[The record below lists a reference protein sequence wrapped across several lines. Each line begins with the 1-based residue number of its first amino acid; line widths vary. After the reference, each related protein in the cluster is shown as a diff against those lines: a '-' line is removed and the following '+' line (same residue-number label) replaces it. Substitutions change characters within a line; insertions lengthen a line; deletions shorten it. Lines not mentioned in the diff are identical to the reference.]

1 MACCGGERAGVQ
13 KKELPKAWSVLYKK
27 PEEPR
32 YERLAVFSQDMTSR
46 KNFVARVHEH
56 ANCGNG
62 SMNTTLSP
70 ESFSTSILLSRKK
83 DHDSAYVDEGS
94 WSSELEFCKVHELLF
109 LENVGN
115 IESDEENENNDY
127 GFLCVLAG
135 SVNAK
140 KVSDTTVMTVR
151 IVRVWSTNT
160 TLFSEYFFTLF
171 LPFLHIRERLSKTS
185 WWRRELESKIDY
197 TKH

>member
-1 MACCGGERAGVQ
+1 
-13 KKELPKAWSVLYKK
+13 
-27 PEEPR
+27 
-32 YERLAVFSQDMTSR
+32 
-46 KNFVARVHEH
+46 
-56 ANCGNG
+56 
-62 SMNTTLSP
+62 
-70 ESFSTSILLSRKK
+70 
-83 DHDSAYVDEGS
+83 
-94 WSSELEFCKVHELLF
+94 LF